1 MQNREAAQCATESLL
16 SAAKIITGSFEK
28 LDALEQ
34 EGKVTEEESDRYQ
47 FHVMES
53 LDDMFES
60 VLKPIFE
67 IHPDLRPPCP
77 CCDSAEEEE
86 N

>member
-16 SAAKIITGSFEK
+16 SAAKIITGSFVK

-34 EGKVTEEESDRYQ
+34 EGKVTEEGSDRYH

-67 IHPDLRPPCP
+67 IHPDLRPTCP
-77 CCDSAEEEE
+77 CCESAEEVE